1 MTDYLQV
8 HVTTP
13 TQEVAQA
20 IADRLLADRLAAC
33 VQIAG
38 PMESRYWWEGKQ
50 ETSRE
55 WQCIIKS
62 RLDLYS
68 RLEAAIR
75 RLHPY
80 DVPEILAARVET
92 GNPDYL
98 SWLDRELTPPNA

>member
-1 MTDYLQV
+1 MTEYLQV

-13 TQEVAQA
+13 TQEVAHA
-20 IADRLLADRLAAC
+20 IAERLLADRLAAC
-33 VQIAG
+33 VQIGG
-38 PMESRYWWEGKQ
+38 PIESRYWWEGKH

-75 RLHPY
+75 SLHPY
-80 DVPEILAARVET
+80 DVPEILATRVEV
-92 GNPDYL
+92 GNADYL
-98 SWLDRELTPPNA
+98 AWLDHELTPRHR